1 MRKNFTID
9 KSVYILNELQHKYYD
24 LHNNYHFHQC
34 AIIPSNATI
43 ILIWIRLDREWIQ
56 DDQPKEVVINFKK
69 ISFFKLSDNILND
82 RVVQIQEMGYKMSDD
97 NDLDWLDNEEHFSD
111 ECHMIFRFENDEFI
125 RIQAEFAEV
134 KEA

>member
-1 MRKNFTID
+1 MKKNFIID
-9 KSVYILNELQHKYYD
+9 QAVYILNEQHKCYD

-34 AIIPSNATI
+34 TMIPSKATV
-43 ILIWIRLDREWIQ
+43 ILIWLRLDREWIQ
-56 DDQPKEVVINFKK
+56 DEQPKEVVINFKN
-69 ISFFKLSDNILND
+69 ISFFKMSDNILND
-82 RVVQIQEMGYKMSDD
+82 RVVQIQEMGYKMPDD